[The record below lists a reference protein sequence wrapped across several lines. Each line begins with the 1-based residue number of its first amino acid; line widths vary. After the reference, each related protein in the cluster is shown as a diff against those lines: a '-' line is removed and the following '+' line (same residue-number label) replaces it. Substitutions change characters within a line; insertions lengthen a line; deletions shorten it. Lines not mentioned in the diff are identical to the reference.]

1 MRRFLTAL
9 VVVALLGACGSAD
22 SSDSA
27 VTTESSAPKPVFHFA
42 TDSVC
47 DWFTPEDMNEI
58 VAVAQQ
64 RAGTD
69 YDLKAFDSSSLPEC
83 RRLATM
89 WKAEEP
95 SSPGHRVWFQLE
107 PLGVEPRWSPYEE
120 PNPDEFVGHSLLD
133 DDVTYQTR
141 SYQFAWKAGLDG
153 FVQVDGHQDEILY
166 FGLAVHTMEGQGTNE
181 YEELGLAMVNEVLER
196 MNWINSEPSVSDA
209 FSGDGAPIEPSGIVL
224 AGSSGWGTSAVVDG
238 AGMVWIDGPFE
249 LTRLDP
255 QTGEAT
261 TWDAADDLT
270 FATITAIAPSDGAGV
285 WLAGGGRV
293 RRFDGDRFVV
303 DLTVPDEFLGPA
315 GRIEGLVVD
324 GETLWIAIDDGDD
337 HVVARMAQGS
347 WTRLPGGLGGPL
359 AVDSD
364 GNLWAVKR
372 GAGGT
377 PIGLSRF
384 DGTTWSR
391 PGSSG
396 TYPTGQINSI
406 VADPEGGVW
415 VLTKETLAHFDGAS
429 WSQTRVPQAIGEIPW
444 WPALLAVDPD
454 GRVWV
459 AGMNGVARYDPD
471 GEWSTFKAAEGLPAH
486 PGGELRNVVVAGDEV
501 VVVTTVGAHR
511 LDGTRFVPLWAD
523 PAFGQRFTGPL
534 VAVSSN
540 EVWARADSGVWSRY
554 RDGEWEAVGPQ
565 DARRQMGYGSG
576 VVASDGAVWV
586 LTTAGLVRVDGDDWS
601 VMSEDATSWQQPAAG
616 PDGSVWAIE
625 ESDDVASVVKFHADG
640 TRTTIDPPILWPE
653 RLAVG
658 PDGALWAAGGWDLAR
673 WDGTWQQVPPPP
685 GWSPYWVSGLE
696 ATPDG
701 ALWVSGIAPNVFARY
716 ADGEWTTFEHDAL
729 QVGQQLVALSD
740 GTVCITPFL
749 ACFDATG
756 TIVGTIAETLP
767 GVFVD
772 GIDIAPDG
780 AVWVHGEQIARLP
793 DGALP

>member
-9 VVVALLGACGSAD
+9 VVVALLGACGSTD

-27 VTTESSAPKPVFHFA
+27 VTTESSAPKPEFDFA
-42 TDSVC
+42 TDSLC
-47 DWFTPEDMNEI
+47 TWFTPDDMNEI

-120 PNPDEFVGHSLLD
+120 PNPDEFAGHDLLD
-133 DDVTYQTR
+133 DEVTYQTR
-141 SYQFAWKAGLDG
+141 GYQFAWKSGLDG

-196 MNWINSEPSVSDA
+196 MNWINSEPSLSDG

-224 AGSSGWGTSAVVDG
+224 AASSGWGTSAVVDG

-249 LTRLDP
+249 LTWLDP

-293 RRFDGDRFVV
+293 RRFDGDGFVT
-303 DLTVPDEFLGPA
+303 DLTVPAEFLAPSGV
-315 GRIEGLVVD
+315 INSVVED
-324 GETLWIAIDDGDD
+324 GETLWIAIDHGDS
-337 HVVARMAQGS
+337 HVVARVTQGS
-347 WTRLPGGLGGPL
+347 WTRLPGGQGGSL
-359 AVDSD
+359 AVDAD
-364 GNLWAVKR
+364 GNLWA
-372 GAGGT
+372 GEA
-377 PIGLSRF
+377 LSRF
-384 DGTTWSR
+384 DGTAWGR
-391 PGSSG
+391 PVSST
-396 TYPTGQINSI
+396 TYPTGGARSI

-429 WSQTRVPQAIGEIPW
+429 WSQTRVPAVGEIPSW
-444 WPALLAVDPD
+444 RAVLAVAPD
-454 GRVWV
+454 GGVWV
-459 AGMNGVARYDPD
+459 AGMSGVARYDPD
-471 GEWSTFKAAEGLPAH
+471 GEWRTFKAAEGLPAH

-511 LDGTRFVPLWAD
+511 FDGTRFVPLWAD
-523 PAFGQRFTGPL
+523 PAFVERFTGPL
-534 VAVSSN
+534 VAVSSD
-540 EVWARADSGVWSRY
+540 EVWARAESGVWSRY

-565 DARRQMGYGSG
+565 DARRQLGYGSG

-586 LTTAGLVRVDGDDWS
+586 LTTAGLVRVDGDDWT
-601 VMSEDATSWQQPAAG
+601 VLSEGATSWQQPAAG

-625 ESDDVASVVKFHADG
+625 GRMKGSGWSGSMPTAPEPPST
-640 TRTTIDPPILWPE
+640 TRPLRRSAWPSAPTA
-653 RLAVG
+653 RCG
-658 PDGALWAAGGWDLAR
+658 RPAAGTSPA
-673 WDGTWQQVPPPP
+673 GTAP
-685 GWSPYWVSGLE
+685 GNRCRPH
-696 ATPDG
+696 
-701 ALWVSGIAPNVFARY
+701 R
-716 ADGEWTTFEHDAL
+716 
-729 QVGQQLVALSD
+729 
-740 GTVCITPFL
+740 
-749 ACFDATG
+749 TG
-756 TIVGTIAETLP
+756 RRTG
-767 GVFVD
+767 
-772 GIDIAPDG
+772 
-780 AVWVHGEQIARLP
+780 
-793 DGALP
+793 